1 MAIPFGRDEDT
12 QLGDFIEDKNH
23 TATVELV
30 MDSELRSKVH
40 ELMSILTPREA
51 NILAMRFGIG
61 VDATEHTLDEIG
73 KLFGVSKERI
83 RQLEARALR
92 KLREISNTQH
102 LRPYVES

>member
-23 TATVELV
+23 PAPVERV
-30 MDSELRSKVH
+30 MDSELQSKIH
-40 ELMSILTPREA
+40 ELLDTLTPREA

-61 VDATEHTLDEIG
+61 AAAEHTLDEVG
-73 KLFGVSKERI
+73 KQLGVSKERV
-83 RQLEARALR
+83 RQLESRALR
-92 KLREISNTQH
+92 KLREIRETQH